1 MPDKTRLVAALDNI
15 NERYGKGTMKI
26 ASAGLAGKRREWSM
40 RQERR
45 TLDFTRF
52 DRHISTSSSKLL
64 EYQRAQLV

>member
-45 TLDFTRF
+45 TPAYTTCIEDMPVA
-52 DRHISTSSSKLL
+52 K
-64 EYQRAQLV
+64 A